1 MFCIHAPVTQ
11 HHSLCIKRRLMQN
24 GIKLSG
30 FYHIIVRNLNIILLV
45 RGRPVITGSE
55 KYPERMFYVISGN
68 FDGQGL

>member
-1 MFCIHAPVTQ
+1 
-11 HHSLCIKRRLMQN
+11 MQN

>member
-45 RGRPVITGSE
+45 RERETGHHGIR
-55 KYPERMFYVISGN
+55 KIPGTNVLRHLG
-68 FDGQGL
+68 